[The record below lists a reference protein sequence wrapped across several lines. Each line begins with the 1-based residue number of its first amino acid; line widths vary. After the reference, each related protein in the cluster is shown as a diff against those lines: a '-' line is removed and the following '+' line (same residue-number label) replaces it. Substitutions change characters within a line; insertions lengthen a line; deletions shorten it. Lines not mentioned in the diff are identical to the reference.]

1 MNIFKKG
8 SFYTGKY
15 RNLFQE
21 NGMSERR
28 SDVGSGDQAD

>member
-8 SFYTGKY
+8 SFYTGEY

-21 NGMSERR
+21 NGMSEEATRCGIRR
-28 SDVGSGDQAD
+28 PS